1 MVMKVLFAVDGSS
14 GSFDAV
20 AQVGPLLNPTQDQV
34 ALYCA
39 PPDTTRFSTPASPEV
54 LGRARQGLVDA
65 IFDEARNQLPAPLQG
80 SVQTI
85 TGAHDARHGIVT
97 AAEEWGAELIVVGAR
112 GLGAL
117 QRMLLGSVS
126 RAVVHAAK
134 VPVWVARAGT
144 KSVAHPGVNVL
155 VACEDPDKGCRQ
167 AEALAAFSWPS
178 GSTCHTLTVVPS
190 MFAGKVPDWLQQQ
203 ARSPDV
209 EEMVQAW
216 AREHDQELQA
226 MRERMSEYS
235 AKLPTAFTHRE
246 PVVTE
251 GEPSSVILNSVAEE
265 KIDVVVLG
273 VHRKSWLTATLLGST
288 SEAVLNHA
296 PCSVVIVPHS

>member
-1 MVMKVLFAVDGSS
+1 MKVLFAVDGSS

-20 AQVGPLLNPTQDQV
+20 AQVGPLLNPAQDQL

-39 PPDTTRFSTPASPEV
+39 PPDTAKLSPRTNPEV

-65 IFDEARNQLPAPLQG
+65 IFDEARKQLPAALQAN
-80 SVQTI
+80 VQTI
-85 TGAHDARHGIVT
+85 TGAHDPRHGIVT
-97 AAEEWGAELIVVGAR
+97 AAAEWGAELIVVGAR

-134 VPVWVARAGT
+134 VPVWVARVG
-144 KSVAHPGVNVL
+144 KRSIAHPGVNVL
-155 VACEDPDKGCRQ
+155 VACEDPEKGCRQ

-190 MFAGKVPDWLQQQ
+190 MFAGAVPDWLQEQ

-226 MRERMSEYS
+226 MRQRMS
-235 AKLPTAFTHRE
+235 AFCQKLPTAFTQRE

-251 GEPSSVILNSVAEE
+251 GEPASVILNSVA
-265 KIDVVVLG
+265 KDQIDVVVLG
-273 VHRKSWLTATLLGST
+273 VHRKNWLTATLLGST

-296 PCSVVIVPHS
+296 SCSVVIVPNR